1 MPSVPTAV
9 AERPLLN
16 PDLTGG
22 DFEFASIEH
31 AVSGDVAER
40 LKAEPLLLTS
50 SFIGTA
56 GFEPTTPVRSP
67 SR

>member
-1 MPSVPTAV
+1 VPSVPTAV

-31 AVSGDVAER
+31 AVSGDVADR
-40 LKAEPLLLTS
+40 LISGA
-50 SFIGTA
+50 TA
-56 GFEPTTPVRSP
+56 VDLVIHRDCGI
-67 SR
+67 